1 MDGKD
6 TPVTPEWWV
15 ISNNTWLQVRGLD
28 LRGASVGASQVPII
42 HTVAVYHLFL
52 FFGFSIAFGV
62 LGFEETVKKRAL
74 NVLDAWTEGLCTFRK
89 TKKRYPE
96 II

>member
-6 TPVTPEWWV
+6 TPVRHEWWA

-52 FFGFSIAFGV
+52 FFGFQHSVWSSGDS
-62 LGFEETVKKRAL
+62 KKL
-74 NVLDAWTEGLCTFRK
+74 S
-89 TKKRYPE
+89 KKE
-96 II
+96 L